1 MLCVYVNKRDDLFLV
16 SEGII
21 GKVKDKCELGLVTY
35 VNKMSITPI
44 LTTSLTLRSISR
56 LVIF

>member
-1 MLCVYVNKRDDLFLV
+1 MLCVYVNKRNDLFLV

-44 LTTSLTLRSISR
+44 LTTSLKLRSISR
-56 LVIF
+56 